1 MATRLEQIA
10 EAVHRELRQPHIK
23 YAIGRT
29 ALAEHGPPR
38 RVVWVRVASRIEN
51 AAERGGRQVGKGRHP
66 VVALRLESV
75 QIYLT
80 ERDETR
86 TELLLDALIAALW
99 RLCGPSAVVRGYDW
113 VTERPGEAAHMNRTP
128 MIQLDI
134 VLRLPVNDGA
144 IQQYGASQNDNLTTI
159 TGTTHT
165 GTFGGE
171 HVC

>member
-10 EAVHRELRQPHIK
+10 HAVHREIEGPK
-23 YAIGRT
+23 VEPAFGRK
-29 ALAEHGPPR
+29 ALAGHGSIR
-38 RVVWVRVASRIEN
+38 RVVWVREQSRVESG
-51 AAERGGRQVGKGRHP
+51 AERGARTVGNGRFP

-75 QIYLT
+75 RVFIT
-80 ERDETR
+80 EKDDTR
-86 TELLLDALIAALW
+86 AELLLDAVIAGL
-99 RLCGPSAVVRGYDW
+99 RRVCGPSALVRSYEW
-113 VTERPGEAAHMNRTP
+113 ITERPDEAGHVNRGP
-128 MIQLDI
+128 MIALDI